1 MIELDILGAAVREHG
16 QPIDLPPRELALL
29 CALALGPRVWP
40 TYQLI
45 PLLWPASPSPQSS
58 SLKVY
63 VHRLRR
69 RLGRSIIASTNKG
82 YELHS
87 EVQTDL
93 WKAESLAR
101 LALWTESERHALSRF
116 YIKALTSDRSFLNRW
131 DWFAGTE
138 DLIKS
143 SLCAIAVRLAQDSV
157 DRGQRE
163 EAMSVLRTA
172 YSLDPGQERLLEYET
187 ALGVTRPKV
196 VPIRPY
202 LTPRQAS
209 AHS

>member
-1 MIELDILGAAVREHG
+1 MIELDILGATARQDG
-16 QPIDLPPRELALL
+16 RPIDLPPRELALL

-40 TYQLI
+40 SYLLI
-45 PLLWPASPSPQSS
+45 PLLWPESPSPQSS

-69 RLGRSIIASTNKG
+69 RLGCSIIASTNKG
-82 YELHS
+82 YELRPD
-87 EVQTDL
+87 VQIDL

-101 LALWTESERHALSRF
+101 TTSWTEAERHTLSRF

-138 DLIKS
+138 DLIKA

-163 EAMSVLRTA
+163 EAMTILRTA
-172 YSLDPGQERLLEYET
+172 FSLDPGQEKLLEYEAT
-187 ALGVTRPKV
+187 LAGNHSKV
-196 VPIRPY
+196 VPLRRYIA
-202 LTPRQAS
+202 PRQAS